1 MKVFAYIDPKLNI
14 LCCALLKEAIP
25 FGINVVELDVDKPDD
40 VVYDGTQIRLKT
52 QDEQLKELKQK
63 KLNELA
69 MYVQSSLQP
78 TDYIFVKIFEA
89 QVTNDNNLQALQTK
103 YATQLQQ
110 RASVRQWNENI
121 KQAIN
126 NATTIDQ
133 LLAIKIEYVA
143 S

>member
-1 MKVFAYIDPKLNI
+1 MKVWAYMHPELNI

-25 FGINVVELDVDKPDD
+25 FGINAVEFDVDKPDD
-40 VVYDGTQIRLKT
+40 VIYDGTQIRLKT
-52 QDEQLKELKQK
+52 QDEQLRELKQK

-69 MYVQSSLQP
+69 MYMQSLLQP

-89 QVTNDNNLQALQTK
+89 QVTNDNTLQALQTK
-103 YATQLQQ
+103 YAVQLQQ
-110 RASVRQWNENI
+110 RASIRQWNENT
-121 KQAIN
+121 KQAIS

>member
-1 MKVFAYIDPKLNI
+1 MKVYAYINPEINI

-25 FGINVVELDVDKPDD
+25 SGINAVEFDVDKPDD
-40 VVYDGTQIRLKT
+40 VIYDGTQIRLKT

-69 MYVQSSLQP
+69 MHVQSLLQP
-78 TDYIFVKIFEA
+78 TDYIVLKISEA
-89 QVTNDNNLQALQTK
+89 QATNDNTLQILQTK

-110 RASVRQWNENI
+110 RSNIRQWNENT
-121 KQAIN
+121 KQAIS

-133 LLAIKIEYVA
+133 LLAINIEYK
-143 S
+143 